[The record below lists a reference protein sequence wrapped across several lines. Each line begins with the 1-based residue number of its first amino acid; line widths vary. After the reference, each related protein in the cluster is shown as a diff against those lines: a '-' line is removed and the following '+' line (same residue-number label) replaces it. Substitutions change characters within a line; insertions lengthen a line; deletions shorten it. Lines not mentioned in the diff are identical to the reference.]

1 MKRRC
6 GCFYR
11 FSSSESNETMYTIQI
26 FNNKRNFLKLCLLIK
41 HVATIPLVA
50 LLLLDMR
57 ITDEEREAAT
67 REANR
72 ENSYTD

>member
-1 MKRRC
+1 
-6 GCFYR
+6 
-11 FSSSESNETMYTIQI
+11 MYNIHI